1 MALPERARATEG
13 SMAAAA
19 VGPMAL
25 RVAAEAVHR
34 TFASPRFIKSSI
46 PAVVSLLLPAGA
58 AAAALGAAGTLL
70 VDQAATLAR
79 RERREQ
85 AEFLVASLG
94 NRARHCRAAPE
105 ARLRRRRT
113 TVWRPNAARP
123 RPPAC
128 SSAAST
134 PSSRTCG
141 WSPLRSRGAL
151 PTRRSL
157 SRKALV
163 RWARASHLPLRREVA
178 VAGYSFAQRGCRVAS
193 PRPLAT
199 LVV

>member
-79 RERREQ
+79 RERKEQ
-85 AEFLVASLG
+85 AEIWWPAWATGLVSVG
-94 NRARHCRAAPE
+94 
-105 ARLRRRRT
+105 RRRR
-113 TVWRPNAARP
+113 RDS
-123 RPPAC
+123 
-128 SSAAST
+128 SSAHDCLATKRSPAPAACLLVGGTT
-134 PSSRTCG
+134 PSSRTCVG
-141 WSPLRSRGAL
+141 RRSARAARSRRGDPFTESA
-151 PTRRSL
+151 RSL
-157 SRKALV
+157 GACV
-163 RWARASHLPLRREVA
+163 TPPAAARGR
-178 VAGYSFAQRGCRVAS
+178 VAGYSFPQRGCRVAS